1 MSKRWQKFARASWK
15 LFLGCVWLLVS
26 LLGCQMPPPV
36 QMETVPCPAAQS
48 QVQVSRLGQPAGGN
62 EPAETTLYVG
72 LSTWLYA
79 LDTGSG
85 RPRWCRLLRSKDT
98 SYSDLLGFMTITRA
112 GQNLYANTAD
122 GYLLVLN
129 AQDGTVR
136 WGAEDSESL
145 DDGWGVPA
153 VDKAAGLVY
162 RRDVKAVEAL
172 AVNDGQ
178 SRWSYQLPQKEANR
192 TTTGVKLM
200 PLVGEGMVYVVG
212 DDLLTVPER
221 SALVVALDARTGQPR
236 WQRSF
241 PEGRDQ
247 QPMAMVLGNGV
258 LCLDLSQGVI
268 AIDANDG
275 RQLWQASGSRWL
287 AFEYRLLAAGQ
298 GWLYVAK
305 DVEQEQKLQV
315 SALRLADGEEGWS
328 VELPGDFGFDL
339 APVQGVLEGKVLY
352 LLDGQGQLTALDG
365 QSGRV
370 LWQFLPVTSQEPGLR
385 PSRLIVGKS
394 EIYLFT
400 TESGGL
406 ERFVLHAL
414 AKESGQEE
422 WKIVLP
428 LPLNEGEDREPA
440 LTN

>member
-1 MSKRWQKFARASWK
+1 MKGQSPEFARASWK
-15 LFLGCVWLLVS
+15 LLLGSVWLLVG
-26 LLGCQMPPPV
+26 LLGCQQTPIV
-36 QMETVPCPAAQS
+36 RMETVSCPAAQS
-48 QVQVSRLGQPAGGN
+48 QVQFSRLAEHPGGN
-62 EPAETTLYVG
+62 EPAVTTLYVG

-98 SYSDLLGFMTITRA
+98 SYSHLLGFMTITRA

-172 AVNDGQ
+172 AANDGQ
-178 SRWSYQLPQKEANR
+178 SRWSYQLPQKEAGR
-192 TTTGVKLM
+192 TTTGVVLM
-200 PLVGEGMVYVVG
+200 PLVGEGAVYVVG

-241 PEGRDQ
+241 PEGRYQ
-247 QPMAMVLGNGV
+247 RPIAMVLGDEV
-258 LCLDLSQGVI
+258 LCLDLAQGVI
-268 AIDANDG
+268 AVDANDG
-275 RQLWQASGSRWL
+275 RQLWQANGSRWR
-287 AFEYRLLAAGQ
+287 ASTYRLLAAGQ

-305 DVEQEQKLQV
+305 EVEQDQKLQV

-328 VELPGDFGFDL
+328 IELPGVFGFDVV
-339 APVQGVLEGKVLY
+339 PVQGVVDGKVLY

-370 LWQFLPVTSQEPGLR
+370 LWQKLPATSEEPG

-400 TESGGL
+400 TASGGV

-414 AKESGQEE
+414 AKENGQEE

-428 LPLNEGEDREPA
+428 LPLNVGEDWVPA
-440 LTN
+440 LTD